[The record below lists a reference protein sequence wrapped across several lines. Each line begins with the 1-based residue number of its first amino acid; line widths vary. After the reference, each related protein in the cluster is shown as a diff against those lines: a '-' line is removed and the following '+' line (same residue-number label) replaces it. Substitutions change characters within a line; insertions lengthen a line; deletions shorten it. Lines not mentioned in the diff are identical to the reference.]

1 MVLTDG
7 KFGQAILSGC
17 SMACIWGFKHDYMKD
32 RRSGLY
38 YKGETS
44 CMIYPH
50 TVRCAQH
57 CRATIMGH
65 PRIVNSQRDFH
76 RVVWKSQLS
85 LALITSPKCN
95 APDNVVKESMS
106 FIPLLVPPQ
115 PAPSHVEL
123 QPPPELQQLSRHNLG
138 SWVEPHFAPP
148 LAQ

>member
-1 MVLTDG
+1 MVLMDG
-7 KFGQAILSGC
+7 KFGQAISSGC

-65 PRIVNSQRDFH
+65 PRNRQFTNRFSSSGVEISIELGPNYKPEMQCARQCCQR
-76 RVVWKSQLS
+76 
-85 LALITSPKCN
+85 I
-95 APDNVVKESMS
+95 
-106 FIPLLVPPQ
+106 
-115 PAPSHVEL
+115 HVIY
-123 QPPPELQQLSRHNLG
+123 SSAGASSACSVAR
-138 SWVEPHFAPP
+138 
-148 LAQ
+148 